1 MIESELGDGVRAV
14 VDADRLAQIVDNLV
28 ANAVVHGASPIQ
40 VATRQVGD
48 EAELTV
54 RDAGPG
60 VPPDLRDRLFER
72 FATRAGHGTGLGL
85 YIVQEL
91 ARAMGG
97 EVTYL
102 PAENAFSV
110 RLPRAAARP

>member
-1 MIESELGDGVRAV
+1 MRAV

-28 ANAVVHGASPIQ
+28 ANAVAYGGSPIR

-60 VPPDLRDRLFER
+60 IPPELQDRLFER
-72 FATRAGHGTGLGL
+72 FASGGRHGTGLGL
-85 YIVQEL
+85 HIVREL
-91 ARAMGG
+91 ARALGG
-97 EVTYL
+97 EATYL
-102 PAENAFSV
+102 PEENAFSV
-110 RLPRAAARP
+110 RLPMAAATP